1 MRLIDGDKLI
11 EAIDKW
17 QDTLSLETTAID
29 CVICDVLD
37 SVLMIIDDMETVEE
51 GGNNEAEKACHDER
65 KKTIR
70 KNKHAEAD
78 YVGFVVEGMTRF
90 GNVRKKKKEQ

>member
-37 SVLMIIDDMETVEE
+37 SVVMIIDDMETVEE
-51 GGNNEAEKACHDER
+51 GGSDGCGLCNRHRAC
-65 KKTIR
+65 
-70 KNKHAEAD
+70 A
-78 YVGFVVEGMTRF
+78 GMVQATD
-90 GNVRKKKKEQ
+90 NAV

>member
-37 SVLMIIDDMETVEE
+37 SVVMIIDDMETVEE
-51 GGNNEAEKACHDER
+51 GGSDGWGYITESMWYRKAVRNEKL
-65 KKTIR
+65 
-70 KNKHAEAD
+70 
-78 YVGFVVEGMTRF
+78 
-90 GNVRKKKKEQ
+90 

>member
-37 SVLMIIDDMETVEE
+37 SVVMIIDDMETGLLPSRQKAVD
-51 GGNNEAEKACHDER
+51 NIRAEC
-65 KKTIR
+65 
-70 KNKHAEAD
+70 
-78 YVGFVVEGMTRF
+78 
-90 GNVRKKKKEQ
+90 VRLAIH

>member
-11 EAIDKW
+11 EVIDKW

-37 SVLMIIDDMETVEE
+37 SVVMIIDDMETVEE
-51 GGNNEAEKACHDER
+51 GGNNEMETKNGSQKLAEK
-65 KKTIR
+65 
-70 KNKHAEAD
+70 
-78 YVGFVVEGMTRF
+78 V
-90 GNVRKKKKEQ
+90 

>member
-37 SVLMIIDDMETVEE
+37 SVVMIIDDMDTVEWIPVTE
-51 GGNNEAEKACHDER
+51 RVPENDDDNNRWGGDVN
-65 KKTIR
+65 
-70 KNKHAEAD
+70 
-78 YVGFVVEGMTRF
+78 
-90 GNVRKKKKEQ
+90 GN

>member
-11 EAIDKW
+11 EVIDKW

-37 SVLMIIDDMETVEE
+37 SVVMIIDDMETVEE
-51 GGNNEAEKACHDER
+51 GGNNE
-65 KKTIR
+65 
-70 KNKHAEAD
+70 
-78 YVGFVVEGMTRF
+78 
-90 GNVRKKKKEQ
+90 

>member
-37 SVLMIIDDMETVEE
+37 SVVMIIDDMETVEE
-51 GGNNEAEKACHDER
+51 GGNC
-65 KKTIR
+65 
-70 KNKHAEAD
+70 D
-78 YVGFVVEGMTRF
+78 YFCNGGKPNVGVYA
-90 GNVRKKKKEQ
+90 KKEEKQE

>member
-11 EAIDKW
+11 EEIDKW

-37 SVLMIIDDMETVEE
+37 SVVMIIDDMETVEE
-51 GGNNEAEKACHDER
+51 GGNNEME
-65 KKTIR
+65 T
-70 KNKHAEAD
+70 KNS
-78 YVGFVVEGMTRF
+78 VT
-90 GNVRKKKKEQ
+90 